1 MAKEVKNQKWKYK
14 FEDNNHA
21 PRAQSR
27 NKYGAWT
34 ADEHQIQIVLI

>member
-21 PRAQSR
+21 LRAQSR

-34 ADEHQIQIVLI
+34 DEHQIQIVLI